1 MVYTVRLVARRLAD
15 LEIWSVG
22 LAVAVGVIVPRTL
35 PIVLSV
41 ALLWWGIR
49 WLGYGRLSVRT
60 PIDWSVALLGV
71 MLPVTLWVT
80 VIPDT
85 TLPQVYRLLSGIAL
99 YYAIVNWTTNLARL
113 RLLLVGVVVIGLL
126 LAGIAPLTVQWGGG
140 KLPLLPDALYTRLV
154 PIVADTVNPNVMAGL
169 LVLLLPLLLALTLF
183 DGRHWSRLAY
193 LLTLMSLPMMGG
205 TLLLTQSR
213 GALLALAAALMLL
226 IGLRWRH
233 GWLLTLMVV
242 VALISA
248 MVLVGATPL
257 LDLVTTSRTFG
268 GFDKRIEIWSR
279 AIYMIHDFPFTGIG
293 MGAFGMV
300 TDRFYPLFLTAPD
313 TIPHAHNLFL
323 QIAVDL
329 GIPGLIAWVAI
340 VLGILAG
347 SWQVYRHGCM
357 MGDGWVTGMGAGLL
371 GSQVALLVHGLTDA
385 VTWGMVRPA
394 VLVWGIWGIAMA
406 NWQMYT
412 STQSHSAVAK

>member
-1 MVYTVRLVARRLAD
+1 MLCRVRLVARRLAD

-22 LAVAVGVIVPRTL
+22 LAVALGVVVPRTL
-35 PIVLSV
+35 PMVLGL

-113 RLLLVGVVVIGLL
+113 RLLLVGVALIGLL
-126 LAGIAPLTVQWGGG
+126 LAGVAPLTVQWGGG

-154 PIVADTVNPNVMAGL
+154 PIIADTVNPNVMAGL

-183 DGRHWSRLAY
+183 DGRHWSRLEY

-213 GALLALAAALMLL
+213 GALLALAVALLL
-226 IGLRWRH
+226 LVGLRWRH
-233 GWLLTLMVV
+233 GWLLTMVV
-242 VALISA
+242 AVTLLST
-248 MVLVGATPL
+248 VLLVGGAPL
-257 LDLVTTSRTFG
+257 LDVVTTSRTFG

-279 AIYMIHDFPFTGIG
+279 AIYMICDFPFTGIG
-293 MGAFGMV
+293 MGTFGMV
-300 TDRFYPLFLTAPD
+300 ADRFYPLFLTAPD

-347 SWQVYRHGCM
+347 SWQVYRYGRT
-357 MGDGWVTGMGAGLL
+357 MGDDWVTGMGAGLL
-371 GSQVALLVHGLTDA
+371 GSQVALLVHGMTDA

-406 NWQMYT
+406 NWQMCIIT
-412 STQSHSAVAK
+412 KSHSAVAK